1 MRFDLSEIGRVYSVV
16 WRIIGARWLVYLLMV
31 AGLTLAYCSA
41 IVIGLYVRDELTYD
55 RFLGRP
61 DRVYLVSASYGPAG
75 QPLIWSDRTPA
86 GVARWVRT
94 DMPEVDQVARF
105 DTVEWPMRTA
115 RRHARERFY
124 WADANIFKV
133 LKLPALY
140 GDLDTA
146 LEKPGSVVMTRRMAI
161 AYFGR
166 ADALGQF
173 VTTQYGHRMTVT
185 AVLKD
190 FPANTHLDRE
200 IFGAG
205 NSIYAKLHNYD
216 GNHNFLWPNSYT
228 YMTLKAGADPEAL
241 AGRLAAVTRA
251 HWQGP
256 NNLPDGFRLTAL
268 SRLHFQSHGDG
279 ELKPRGHF
287 DSILALIVVA
297 IAIVTL
303 ACINFSGLILAERNE
318 RTAEHR
324 LHSALG
330 ARRVDLVVQ
339 VLREALIV
347 HAVSAGLGLA
357 VVERL
362 LPALNGALDLRL
374 DLWTVP
380 LGLLLA
386 VVSAVLVLVLLSGL
400 PPAVMISRPHP
411 GDVVHSTDIASM
423 RWRGWVVAQLA
434 LVIVLLTASHTVA
447 RQWSYATRDALGFN
461 GDDVVMVRFSETQEI
476 NAAFVARVRSLP
488 GVVAA
493 AESYGIPT
501 NDFVRPGW
509 VTRSGRPLVALTRNS
524 THPDFLRVYEV
535 PMLAGRNLSGTYL
548 LPETPREVMVNESA
562 VRALGFVSPQDALG
576 HDIDYESDRTLM
588 RSRIVGVIPNLRVA
602 TLYEPMRPMIFDNFS
617 KYFTQMSIRL
627 DPRHRDRTLAAID
640 EAWRQASAE
649 TVPIERRFFR
659 DYLMAQYH
667 DLRQQMVAF
676 YAVSAVAIMLSS
688 LGLTGLSIFLTRHQ
702 MRELAIRKAL
712 GATFNDLFLQRF
724 MPFLWPFLLTNLVA
738 WPVAWLCL
746 QAWLG
751 SFAEHVAL
759 SAWSFLGAGV
769 VAVGVSLATVAVQS
783 AVTARDFSVASSLRH
798 Q

>member
-1 MRFDLSEIGRVYSVV
+1 MSFDLSEVGRGYSII
-16 WRIIGARWLVYLLMV
+16 WRIISARWLVYLLMV

-75 QPLIWSDRTPA
+75 QPIIWSDRTPA

-94 DMPEVDQVARF
+94 DLPEVDQVARF
-105 DTVEWPMRTA
+105 DTVEWPMRSA

-133 LKLPALY
+133 LKLPVLY
-140 GDLDTA
+140 GDLNTA

-166 ADALGQF
+166 ADAVGQF

-228 YMTLKAGADPEAL
+228 YMTLKAGADPDAV
-241 AGRLAAVTRA
+241 AGRLAVVTRA

-318 RTAEHR
+318 RTAE
-324 LHSALG
+324 LSLQSALG
-330 ARRVDLVVQ
+330 ARRIDLVAQ

-347 HAVSAGLGLA
+347 HLVSAGLGLA
-357 VVERL
+357 VVERM
-362 LPALNGALDLRL
+362 LPALNGALDLGL
-374 DLWTVP
+374 DLWTEP
-380 LGLLLA
+380 PGLLLA
-386 VVSAVLVLVLLSGL
+386 IVSAVVVLVVLSGL
-400 PPAVMISRPHP
+400 TPALVISRPQP
-411 GDVVHSTDIASM
+411 GGATHRNDIASM

-461 GDDVVMVRFSETQEI
+461 GDNVLMVRFSDTPAI
-476 NAAFVARVRSLP
+476 NTAFMAKVRSLP

-493 AESYGIPT
+493 AESFGTPA

-509 VTRSGRPLVALTRNS
+509 VRRPGLPLVSLTRNS
-524 THPDFLRVYEV
+524 THPDFLRVYNV
-535 PMLAGRNLSGTYL
+535 PMVAGHNLRGTYL
-548 LPETPREVMVNESA
+548 LPETPREVLINAAAVN
-562 VRALGFVSPQDALG
+562 ALGLGSPQEALG
-576 HDIDYESDRTLM
+576 HEIEYETDRTVM
-588 RSRIVGVIPNLRVA
+588 RSKIVGVIPNLRLPTV
-602 TLYEPMRPMIFDNFS
+602 YEPMQPMIFDNFS
-617 KYFTQMSIRL
+617 KYFILASIRL
-627 DPRHRDRTLAAID
+627 DPWHRERTLAAID
-640 EAWRQASAE
+640 EAWRQASVE
-649 TVPIERRFFR
+649 SVPIERRFFR

-702 MRELAIRKAL
+702 VRELAIRKAL
-712 GATFNDLFLQRF
+712 GATFNDLFLERF

-738 WPVAWLCL
+738 WPMAWLCL

-769 VAVGVSLATVAVQS
+769 VAVGVSLATVAAQS
-783 AVTARDFSVASSLRH
+783 AATARDFSVSSSLRH